1 MGNVDLSSVDELV
14 KAAKKFLKDTWDEDT
29 ISMTITKNEV
39 VDGNG
44 KLHTDCVVKL
54 GGSTS
59 KWHKIFTFEQ
69 GKVVN
74 EEYHLL

>member
-1 MGNVDLSSVDELV
+1 MGLSSTDDLV
-14 KAAKKFLKDTWDEDT
+14 KAAKKFLKDTWNEDT
-29 ISMTITKNEV
+29 ISMVITENEV
-39 VDGNG
+39 VEGNG

-59 KWHKIFTFEQ
+59 KWHKIFTFRK
-69 GKVVN
+69 GKVVD

>member
-1 MGNVDLSSVDELV
+1 MNLSSVDELV
-14 KAAKKFLKDTWDEDT
+14 KASKKFLKDRWNEDT

-59 KWHKIFTFEQ
+59 KWHKIFTFKQ
-69 GKVVN
+69 GKVVD
-74 EEYHLL
+74 EEYNLL

>member
-1 MGNVDLSSVDELV
+1 VDLSSADELV
-14 KAAKKFLKDTWDEDT
+14 KAAKKFLKDRWDEDT
-29 ISMTITKNEV
+29 ISMTIIKNEV

-44 KLHTDCVVKL
+44 RLHTDCVVKL

-69 GKVVN
+69 GKVVD